1 MDREEARE
9 LLLGYSRFINEE
21 TDLWE
26 ALDLAIEALKGD
38 LYCPKCGT
46 IVRDGRQYHDLVY
59 RGEAEPIKGDA
70 ESATTTDCISR
81 ADTLKALCA
90 ECDANSHCY
99 YPDKEAY
106 CTEYAIVKG
115 MPPVNQKQI
124 TGKLKNPCD
133 SLLTED
139 SESVKEQK
147 SKLESDTIS
156 RQAAIDA
163 VEKAVFKGVAKSA
176 IESLPPVTPTV
187 SEDCISKAFALEVIS
202 DYVNY
207 PTEGDKTCAIKNAPS
222 VTPTERTGEWIPCT
236 KGGLPLTELGRRER
250 QKWYGYKCS
259 KCNFIYKGNAL
270 TESPFCQNCGAKM
283 VGDKE

>member
-1 MDREEARE
+1 MEREEARE

-163 VEKAVFKGVAKSA
+163 VEKAVFKGVAKSS
-176 IESLPPVTPTV
+176 IESLPPVEPPKKVIAQIKVDTEEIVERIKEEYEIKDRPV
-187 SEDCISKAFALEVIS
+187 CEDAISRADTIKAMCRECTQEGRDECRADCTEVAVVKNMPPVEPATNG
-202 DYVNY
+202 YV
-207 PTEGDKTCAIKNAPS
+207 PAEHAEGGKK
-222 VTPTERTGEWIPCT
+222 
-236 KGGLPLTELGRRER
+236 
-250 QKWYGYKCS
+250 
-259 KCNFIYKGNAL
+259 
-270 TESPFCQNCGAKM
+270 
-283 VGDKE
+283 